1 VWDPLWAAAQA
12 HNLPLSLHILT
23 GRKGSGIGA
32 SVMKSY
38 PSLPHSIERSL
49 SDLIFGGVLER
60 FPKLQLV
67 SAENDIGWIG
77 HYLQRMDHAYE
88 KYQYLEKTTV
98 IPEPPS
104 FYFKRQVHA
113 TFQDDRIGVLTREYA
128 GVDNLMWASDFPHSD
143 STWPRSKEVIARDFA
158 GVPDNETQKI
168 IADNCAALYGI
179 G

>member
-1 VWDPLWAAAQA
+1 
-12 HNLPLSLHILT
+12 
-23 GRKGSGIGA
+23 
-32 SVMKSY
+32 
-38 PSLPHSIERSL
+38 
-49 SDLIFGGVLER
+49 LIFGGVFDR
-60 FPKLQLV
+60 FPGLKVV

-88 KYQYLEKTTV
+88 KYRYLEKTTV

-104 FYFKRQVHA
+104 FYFRRQVHA

-158 GVPDNETQKI
+158 GVPESEMQKI